1 MNPISVLLTTEGTY
15 PCYGGGVSVW
25 CDHLVRG
32 LSEVNFHVFAV
43 THSPSQPRRFSF
55 PENMK
60 SCRTYPLWGTDEPGE
75 QDDFFPTCV
84 RKLKTTSE
92 VISAQFL
99 DPFETALSCL
109 LCSDAPPEVLATAL
123 VRMQSYFKQYDYA
136 QTMAS
141 PETWDAFLRVC
152 AAIPQ
157 DGQTLNLE
165 DATTCMR
172 WLQRYLGVLSAPLPP
187 VDITHASMAGLA
199 ALPGV
204 LLKVSRGVP
213 FLLTEHG
220 IYLRELYMYLSR
232 APYTMPSKRFLVSL
246 NRALVGMSYQY
257 ADRVTCIC
265 GFNRRWQIRL
275 GVDPR
280 KIVTVPNG
288 ADPAIFYPRP
298 SAGPRRP
305 TVLTM
310 ARIFPLKGLEALFH
324 AAAQVRA
331 RVPDVRFRVLGEA
344 SDQQYYEKCLALVS
358 SLDLTSSVE
367 FGHVPNPAEAYAQ
380 CDVFCLPSISEGL
393 PYSVIEAMLTGCP
406 IVASDVGGVGELLG
420 GAGLLV
426 TPGDSKGLAENLL
439 QLLEDTPEAAAR
451 RRALST
457 AALSRAR
464 EFYALDTF
472 RKHFREIYQ
481 DLASDHHDARLPQ
494 STDSRQFAVAA
505 AGRL

>member
-1 MNPISVLLTTEGTY
+1 MNPISVLLTSEGTY

-32 LSEVNFHVFAV
+32 LSDVNFHVFAV
-43 THSPSQPRRFSF
+43 THAPSQPHRFTF
-55 PENMK
+55 PENLK

-84 RKLKTTSE
+84 RKLRTTSE
-92 VISAQFL
+92 VIRAQFI
-99 DPFETALSCL
+99 DPFETALGCVLS
-109 LCSDAPPEVLATAL
+109 SKASPEVLATAL
-123 VRMQSYFKQYDYA
+123 VRLQSYFKQYDYA

-141 PETWDAFLRVC
+141 METWDGFLKVC
-152 AAIPQ
+152 SAIPQ
-157 DGQTLNLE
+157 DGQVLNIE

-172 WLQRYLGVLSAPLPP
+172 WLQRYMGVLSAPLPD

-199 ALPGV
+199 ALPGT
-204 LLKVSRGVP
+204 LLKVSRQVP

-232 APYTMPSKRFLVSL
+232 APYSMPSKRFLVSL
-246 NRALVGMSYQY
+246 NRALVRLSYHY

-275 GVDPR
+275 GADPK
-280 KIVTVPNG
+280 KITTVPNG
-288 ADPAIFYPRP
+288 ADPAIFHPRP

-310 ARIFPLKGLEALFH
+310 ARIFPLKGLETLFH
-324 AAAQVRA
+324 AAAQVRL
-331 RVPDVRFRVLGEA
+331 RVPNVLFRVLGEA
-344 SDQQYYEKCLALVS
+344 SDQQYYAKCLALVR

-406 IVASDVGGVGELLG
+406 IVASDVGGVGEMLS

-426 TPGDSKGLAENLL
+426 TPGDVKGLAENLL
-439 QLLEDTPEAAAR
+439 TLLEDTPAAADR
-451 RRALST
+451 RRALSS
-457 AALSRAR
+457 AALARAR
-464 EFYALDTF
+464 EVYALDSF
-472 RKHFREIYQ
+472 RKHFREIYHG
-481 DLASDHHDARLPQ
+481 LALDKDDARLPQ
-494 STDSRQFAVAA
+494 PTESRQFAFAA